1 MQGLLL
7 ADSSEKMDSMNLLL
21 YMAPIAALL
30 LVPAI
35 MISEP
40 TVLSVAREQAYADHS
55 ELFTRAVL
63 IRCCCCLV
71 FGRRPSCIAD
81 PWYLDLQGSCQR
93 WL

>member
-30 LVPAI
+30 LIPAI

-40 TVLSVAREQAYADHS
+40 TVLVVAREQAYADHS
-55 ELFTRAVL
+55 KLSSRALLSCFCLTLKCAPPTSL
-63 IRCCCCLV
+63 I
-71 FGRRPSCIAD
+71 
-81 PWYLDLQGSCQR
+81 LDLQGSCQR